1 MKNVAEGR
9 QGGPP
14 DDWLTVVAMGTVATF
29 PRARRRSA
37 RANTVVSRD
46 RSCVV
51 APLGGQF
58 VTVATRTELSAWD
71 GVSRRASTRV
81 WGRR

>member
-1 MKNVAEGR
+1 MFIMFRTCSYRRGMNNVSFLLAQVQNCGGGVAEGR

-51 APLGGQF
+51 APLGG
-58 VTVATRTELSAWD
+58 
-71 GVSRRASTRV
+71 
-81 WGRR
+81 